1 MVRRLCVVSQITS
14 TIAFKNY
21 LKAYPF
27 GIYLKT
33 FSKVELYSTSDVDYF
48 FSECKEALDQ
58 SFGRLDIRYTNK
70 FDPYCN
76 WLIENGGMA
85 EKFAVLSIHQVYFG
99 HNR

>member
-33 FSKVELYSTSDVDYF
+33 FSKVELYSTSDVHLF
-48 FSECKEALDQ
+48 FQNVK
-58 SFGRLDIRYTNK
+58 RR
-70 FDPYCN
+70 
-76 WLIENGGMA
+76 
-85 EKFAVLSIHQVYFG
+85 
-99 HNR
+99 